1 MSKLKITAG
10 IKKVLRI
17 LLFCATGVVLL
28 AGMLYLL
35 LQTSYV
41 QTALVQYIT
50 QQVKA
55 STGVTIQIGH
65 VDFRPV
71 KSLVLKEV
79 LLKDFKND
87 TLLYCQDLR
96 VKADSFNIVNKSFT
110 IGEIVLNQADFNL
123 WISRGE
129 GSPTNIEMFLD
140 SLQRVAPAD
149 TEGEG
154 GEKQSGW
161 LMGLKKVSLRDSLI
175 VKKNMNRWIMA
186 LTGRMWNAGI

>member
-65 VDFRPV
+65 VYFRPV

-140 SLQRVAPAD
+140 SLQRVCSCRYR
-149 TEGEG
+149 GEG
-154 GEKQSGW
+154 GENRMRLVDGIEEGQS
-161 LMGLKKVSLRDSLI
+161 
-175 VKKNMNRWIMA
+175 
-186 LTGRMWNAGI
+186 AGFPFHLS

>member
-79 LLKDFKND
+79 LLKDFKRYFII
-87 TLLYCQDLR
+87 LPGFAGKGRFFQYR
-96 VKADSFNIVNKSFT
+96 
-110 IGEIVLNQADFNL
+110 
-123 WISRGE
+123 
-129 GSPTNIEMFLD
+129 
-140 SLQRVAPAD
+140 
-149 TEGEG
+149 
-154 GEKQSGW
+154 KQEFHD
-161 LMGLKKVSLRDSLI
+161 R
-175 VKKNMNRWIMA
+175 
-186 LTGRMWNAGI
+186 

>member
-161 LMGLKKVSLRDSLI
+161 LMGLKK
-175 VKKNMNRWIMA
+175 NMNRWIMA

>member
-65 VDFRPV
+65 IDFRPV

-154 GEKQSGW
+154 GEKQSG
-161 LMGLKKVSLRDSLI
+161 
-175 VKKNMNRWIMA
+175 
-186 LTGRMWNAGI
+186 

>member
-79 LLKDFKND
+79 LLKDFIILPGFAGKGRFFQ
-87 TLLYCQDLR
+87 YR
-96 VKADSFNIVNKSFT
+96 
-110 IGEIVLNQADFNL
+110 
-123 WISRGE
+123 
-129 GSPTNIEMFLD
+129 
-140 SLQRVAPAD
+140 
-149 TEGEG
+149 
-154 GEKQSGW
+154 KQEFHD
-161 LMGLKKVSLRDSLI
+161 R
-175 VKKNMNRWIMA
+175 
-186 LTGRMWNAGI
+186 

>member
-96 VKADSFNIVNKSFT
+96 VKADSFNIVNML
-110 IGEIVLNQADFNL
+110 EIVK
-123 WISRGE
+123 S
-129 GSPTNIEMFLD
+129 S
-140 SLQRVAPAD
+140 
-149 TEGEG
+149 
-154 GEKQSGW
+154 K
-161 LMGLKKVSLRDSLI
+161 
-175 VKKNMNRWIMA
+175 
-186 LTGRMWNAGI
+186 

>member
-79 LLKDFKND
+79 LKRYFIILPGFAGKGRFFQ
-87 TLLYCQDLR
+87 YR
-96 VKADSFNIVNKSFT
+96 
-110 IGEIVLNQADFNL
+110 
-123 WISRGE
+123 
-129 GSPTNIEMFLD
+129 
-140 SLQRVAPAD
+140 
-149 TEGEG
+149 
-154 GEKQSGW
+154 KQEFHD
-161 LMGLKKVSLRDSLI
+161 R
-175 VKKNMNRWIMA
+175 
-186 LTGRMWNAGI
+186 